1 MEKGRVQL
9 AAKHVAGCSSVKDPT
24 GCYLERLPSLVKGS
38 SYEAAAEVC
47 ARVKDPACYEAFGRL
62 APNPSYC
69 LRFRAQ
75 GGHAVAAC
83 YRGSCKKY

>member
-9 AAKHVAGCSSVKDPT
+9 AARQAADCALAKAPT
-24 GCYLERLPSLVKGS
+24 ECYLERLPALTRGS

-69 LRFRAQ
+69 LRFRSQ
-75 GGHAVAAC
+75 GGYAVAAC
-83 YRGSCKKY
+83 YRGNCKKY